1 MGILIKVKGDCC
13 ALLTNVY
20 KIRETCRDFF
30 WCFSTFSPFKSPKK
44 KKKQIC
50 YCLVLFLVLQRWRKV
65 SQSPGGRYEVNCKL
79 YTLFMSQRMALSL

>member
-30 WCFSTFSPFKSPKK
+30 FFGVFLLFPHSSHLRKKRNKFAIAWYCSWFSKDGEKCPKV
-44 KKKQIC
+44 QEEDM
-50 YCLVLFLVLQRWRKV
+50 R
-65 SQSPGGRYEVNCKL
+65 
-79 YTLFMSQRMALSL
+79 